1 MYDLY
6 NYDAVDCQT
15 PDVALGVGRT
25 ASSTKVRTP
34 EGGEDTTEKYDSG
47 CIRQEEKRRVGVHPR
62 NGRGGKLQKRI
73 TER

>member
-34 EGGEDTTEKYDSG
+34 EGGEDTTEKYDS
-47 CIRQEEKRRVGVHPR
+47 KM
-62 NGRGGKLQKRI
+62 
-73 TER
+73 